1 MDPGELERRARER
14 LDPAAYDF
22 YAGGADDERTLA
34 ENPAAWRRWRLKPR
48 VLRDVS
54 QVDTSVSVCG
64 TSVPTPVWAA
74 PVAAHRMAHDDG
86 ELATVRGAAAA
97 GSLMVASTV
106 ATVGLEDVAAAA
118 GDAPC
123 WFQLYVRRDR
133 AHADELIA
141 RAAAAGYTAVVLTVD
156 LPVLGRRRRDEVHE
170 TTPME
175 ALSLPNLHRP
185 GERGAW
191 LAALASQ
198 ELDPTLDFDDL
209 AELAAQAE
217 QAGLPLLVKGV
228 LRGDDA
234 AACVDAGAAGIVV
247 SNHGGRQL
255 DDAVT
260 GAEALGDVVE
270 SVGSRVPV
278 LVDGGLRAGS
288 DVVKALALGAS
299 AVLVGRPVIWA
310 LSTGGSDG
318 VAALLGELAADTAR
332 AMALCGARSI
342 EELDPSVV
350 VRARA

>member
-1 MDPGELERRARER
+1 MDPGELEQRARER

-34 ENPAAWRRWRLKPR
+34 ENPVAWRRWRLKPR

-54 QVDTSVSVCG
+54 QVDTTVSVCG
-64 TSVPTPVWAA
+64 TSVPTPVWVA
-74 PVAAHRMAHDDG
+74 PVAAHRMAHDEG
-86 ELATVRGAAAA
+86 EPATARGAAAA
-97 GSLMVASTV
+97 GSLMIASTV
-106 ATVGLEDVAAAA
+106 ATVSLEDVAAAA
-118 GDAPC
+118 GEAPC

-133 AHADELIA
+133 THAERMIE
-141 RAAAAGYTAVVLTVD
+141 RAAAAGYRAIVFTVD
-156 LPVLGRRRRDEVHE
+156 LPVLGRRRRDERHE

-175 ALSLPNLHRP
+175 RLSLPNFDRAGQP
-185 GERGAW
+185 GGW
-191 LAALASQ
+191 LAALAGE
-198 ELDPTLDFDDL
+198 ELDPSLDFADLADL
-209 AELAAQAE
+209 AEQAR

-255 DDAVT
+255 DDAVA
-260 GAEALGDVVE
+260 GADALGDVVE

-310 LSTGGSDG
+310 LATGGSEG
-318 VAALLGELAADTAR
+318 VAALLDELTADTAR
-332 AMALCGARSI
+332 AMALCGARSV
-342 EELDPSVV
+342 EELDPSAV
-350 VRARA
+350 VRARP